1 MWYLIPNIYKNTYVQ
16 CFCLIEQTII
26 GQIKLI
32 YKPDKKGLRFCFHR
46 SPFNFFFPVKE
57 RKASYE
63 YRIVRSIS
71 ASRIRT
77 ANTRASVDVSY
88 RRWQK
93 VLKREFDVQNGLRVK
108 IHRANSLIWFYQHFK
123 IFSYPK
129 KKISY

>member
-1 MWYLIPNIYKNTYVQ
+1 MWYLIPNIYKNMYVQ
-16 CFCLIEQTII
+16 CFCLIEQIII

-88 RRWQK
+88 RRWQIVGGPLSAFS
-93 VLKREFDVQNGLRVK
+93 VLRGIYQGMLRPYALPTG
-108 IHRANSLIWFYQHFK
+108 HFYDSIFRIVHHF
-123 IFSYPK
+123 
-129 KKISY
+129 